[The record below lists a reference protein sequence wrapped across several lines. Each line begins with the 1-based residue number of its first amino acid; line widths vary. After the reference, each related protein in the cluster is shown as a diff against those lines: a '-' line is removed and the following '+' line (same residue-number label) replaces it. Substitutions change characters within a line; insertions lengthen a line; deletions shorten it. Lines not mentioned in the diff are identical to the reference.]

1 MRLRAPLAL
10 ALVALVARAGS
21 GEVPSA
27 FATPSAKAEELALR
41 KALERYERAIESKDL
56 ELFRAVKPNLSTDE
70 EQRMRKAF
78 QSVQSQ
84 EIEMTVLAAEVRD
97 GEAILKVSRR
107 DTINQS
113 IVSSFPQTFTLTRAR
128 EGWIIQGIAGR

>member
-10 ALVALVARAGS
+10 ILLALVARA

-41 KALERYERAIESKDL
+41 RVLERYVIAIQSKDL
-56 ELFRAVKPNLSTDE
+56 EAFRAVKPNLSAEE
-70 EQRMRKAF
+70 EQRTRKAF
-78 QSVQSQ
+78 TSVQSQ
-84 EIEMTVLAAEVRD
+84 VIVMTFLAAEVRD

-107 DTINQS
+107 DTINRS